1 MKTRILLL
9 SLIAIVIQS
18 ALAQSKLFISAGT
31 NFNTNIAPKS
41 IYYLGQGYVN
51 FDPSQSK
58 KWFRYSEA
66 DILLENRIGGIAY
79 LVTGLMFHQ
88 GGYET
93 KGQFNSK
100 YDITSLAIPLGIRM
114 SFLNIY
120 NADLLF
126 LSNFTLNAKLAE
138 SSGSLSD
145 EADITSYAS
154 TFTPGL
160 ALQAGVSIRRI
171 SVNWYV
177 IMVNKQF
184 TKDFS
189 DVWKLPPN
197 QSVFLYTYSTYSY
210 FNMGLKVSFR
220 IL

>member
-9 SLIAIVIQS
+9 SLLAIVIHS
-18 ALAQSKLFISAGT
+18 ARAQTKLFISAGT
-31 NFNTNIAPKS
+31 NFNTNISPKS
-41 IYYLGQGYVN
+41 LYFLGQGYAN

-58 KWFRYSEA
+58 KWFRYTEA

-79 LVTGLMFHQ
+79 LVTGFMLHQ

-114 SFLNIY
+114 SFLNLY

-126 LSNFTLNAKLAE
+126 LSNFALNAKLAE
-138 SSGSLSD
+138 SSGTLSD
-145 EADITSYAS
+145 AADITSYAS

-160 ALQAGVSIRRI
+160 ALQAGVSVRRI

-177 IMVNKQF
+177 IMVNKHI

-197 QSVFLYTYSTYSY
+197 QSVFLYTYSNYSY

-220 IL
+220 LL